1 MNYRIKNQCRNEHAG
16 RKMLEYSILLFYSIY
31 YAEGFHMSRTLTFI
45 IFFSIVI
52 VLYGLINTY
61 IYLRGLQALPPAAS
75 LRQWFTVVFW
85 FLALSYFAARLLERI
100 ALSWLSDGL
109 VWIGS
114 YWLGAMAYFVIILLA
129 IDIVRLAN
137 YIVPFFPALITQNYQ
152 HAKQITALV
161 VTCIVLLTVVGG
173 RLNQMSPRIK
183 TLELTIQKK
192 SPLAGLNIAMISDVH
207 LGTIICNSHFMRIV
221 EKINSL
227 NPDIVLFVGDLV
239 DEDIE
244 PVIRENLGET
254 LRQIK
259 SKYGIFA
266 VTGNHEY
273 IGGVEPA
280 CKYLTDHSVM
290 MLRDSV
296 VKIADAFIL
305 VGREDLSARQFGS
318 HQRKPLGELMKTVDK
333 NLPIILMDH
342 QPLHL
347 NESAE
352 QGADVQFS
360 GHTHNGQLWPF
371 NYIADAVYEVS
382 WGYKKKGNTH
392 VYVSCGV
399 GTWGPPMRTG
409 NSPEVVN
416 VKLKFEN

>member
-1 MNYRIKNQCRNEHAG
+1 MN
-16 RKMLEYSILLFYSIY
+16 
-31 YAEGFHMSRTLTFI
+31 MSRTHTFI
-45 IFFSIVI
+45 IFFSIII

-61 IYLRGLQALPPAAS
+61 IYLRGLQAIPSASS
-75 LRQWFTVVFW
+75 LRQWFTIVFW

-100 ALSWLSDGL
+100 ALSWLTDGL

-114 YWLGAMAYFVIILLA
+114 FWLGAMAYFVVILLV
-129 IDIVRLAN
+129 IDVVRLAN
-137 YIVPFFPALITQNYQ
+137 YFMPFFPAVITQNYQ
-152 HAKQITALV
+152 QTKQLVALV
-161 VTCIVLLTVVGG
+161 VTGIVLLTVFGA
-173 RLNQMSPRIK
+173 RLNQMSPQIK
-183 TLELTIQKK
+183 TLELTIHKK
-192 SPLAGLNIAMISDVH
+192 SPLTELNIAMISDVH

-227 NPDIVLFVGDLV
+227 NPDIVLFAGDLV

-244 PVIRENLGET
+244 PVIRQNLGET

-273 IGGVEPA
+273 IGGVEAA
-280 CKYLTDHSVM
+280 CKYLGDHGVV

-296 VKIADAFIL
+296 VKVADAFTL
-305 VGREDLSARQFGS
+305 VGREDISARQFGS
-318 HQRKPLGELMKTVDK
+318 HQRKPLGELMNAVDK
-333 NLPIILMDH
+333 SLPIILMDH
-342 QPLHL
+342 QPVHL
-347 NESAE
+347 NEAAE
-352 QGADVQFS
+352 QGVDLQFS

-392 VYVSCGV
+392 IYVSCGV

-409 NSPEVVN
+409 NRPEVVN
-416 VKLKFEN
+416 VKLKFE

>member
-1 MNYRIKNQCRNEHAG
+1 
-16 RKMLEYSILLFYSIY
+16 
-31 YAEGFHMSRTLTFI
+31 MSRTHTFI
-45 IFFSIVI
+45 IFFSIII

-61 IYLRGLQALPPAAS
+61 IYLRGLQAIPSASS
-75 LRQWFTVVFW
+75 LRQWYTIAFW

-100 ALSWLSDGL
+100 ALSWLTDGL

-114 YWLGAMAYFVIILLA
+114 FWLGAMAYFVVILLV
-129 IDIVRLAN
+129 IDVLRLAN
-137 YIVPFFPALITQNYQ
+137 YFVPFFPALITHNYQ
-152 HAKQITALV
+152 HAKQIVALV
-161 VTCIVLLTVVGG
+161 VTGIVLLTVIGA
-173 RLNQMSPRIK
+173 RLNQMSPQIK
-183 TLELTIQKK
+183 TLELTIHKK
-192 SPLAGLNIAMISDVH
+192 SPLTELNIALISDVH
-207 LGTIICNSHFMRIV
+207 LGTIICNSHFLRIV

-227 NPDIVLFVGDLV
+227 NPDIVLFAGDLV

-244 PVIRENLGET
+244 PVIRQNLGET

-273 IGGVEPA
+273 IGGVEEA
-280 CKYLTDHSVM
+280 CKYLVAHGVV

-296 VKIADAFIL
+296 IKVADAFTL
-305 VGREDLSARQFGS
+305 VGREDISARQFGS
-318 HQRKPLGELMKTVDK
+318 HQRKPLGELMNAVDK
-333 NLPIILMDH
+333 NLPVILMDH
-342 QPLHL
+342 QPMHL

-352 QGADVQFS
+352 QGADLQFS

-392 VYVSCGV
+392 IYVSCGV

-409 NSPEVVN
+409 NRPEVVN
-416 VKLKFEN
+416 VKLKFK

>member
-1 MNYRIKNQCRNEHAG
+1 MT
-16 RKMLEYSILLFYSIY
+16 
-31 YAEGFHMSRTLTFI
+31 RTQTFI

-61 IYLRGLQALPPAAS
+61 IYLRGLQVIS
-75 LRQWFTVVFW
+75 LGSPLRIWFTVVFW
-85 FLALSYFAARLLERI
+85 FLSLSYIAARLLERI

-114 YWLGAMAYFVIILLA
+114 FWMGAMAYFLIILLA
-129 IDIVRLAN
+129 IDLLRLVN
-137 YIVPFFPALITQNYQ
+137 LLVPFFPDFLTRNLQHTKQVMALIV
-152 HAKQITALV
+152 IG
-161 VTCIVLLTVVGG
+161 IVFLTVVGA
-173 RLNQMSPRIK
+173 RFNAMMPRIQ
-183 TLELTIQKK
+183 TLELTIHKN
-192 SPLAGLNIAMISDVH
+192 SPLKELNVALVTDVH

-227 NPDIVLFVGDLV
+227 HPDIVLFAGDLV

-244 PVIRENLGET
+244 PVIRQNLGET

-259 SKYGIFA
+259 SKYGIYGI
-266 VTGNHEY
+266 TGNHEY

-280 CKYLTDHSVM
+280 CKYLIAHGVT

-296 VKIADAFIL
+296 AKVADAFTL
-305 VGREDLSARQFGS
+305 VGREDVSIRQFNGKN
-318 HQRKPLGELMKTVDK
+318 RKPLSELMKEVNTS
-333 NLPIILMDH
+333 LPVILMDH

-347 NESAE
+347 NEAVE
-352 QGADVQFS
+352 QGADLQLS
-360 GHTHNGQLWPF
+360 GHTHHGQLWPF
-371 NYIADAVYEVS
+371 NYISQAVYELS

-392 VYVSCGV
+392 FYVSCGV

-409 NSPEVVN
+409 NRPEVVN